1 MDWGKAAITVKRV
14 EPKEIGSTQ
23 GHLLPSADP
32 MDETDSGRE
41 RSVNAIPWPKLDH
54 PAIWLAYLPLF
65 FIPWFIERPSPTQM
79 IAAMAGLIV
88 FFGVYFAAFKAT
100 GRRLTVLALATLLI
114 SFALAF
120 TGSNWTVIT
129 IYAAAMV
136 GNLRPPRQAA
146 IMVGGFAVAT
156 CVLAFVTRQPL
167 IFWVF
172 GVFLTIMVGAANIS
186 RAALEDKNQA
196 LAESRDEVRQ
206 LAAAA
211 ERERIGRDLHDL
223 LGRTL
228 TLIAI
233 KADLSAKLAGR
244 DSDEARNEMR
254 DIAAAARQGLA
265 DVRSAVSGMTGATLS
280 RELASSQAALSV
292 AGIRCKIE
300 GDADRIDPG
309 SSAVLAMAL
318 REAIT
323 NVIRHSGASSCEII
337 LKKQPG
343 ELEMTVSDNGHGE
356 AVRAGGGLSGLR
368 SRLGAAGGDLAVRGS
383 AEGTQ
388 LVARLPQGAAV

>member
-1 MDWGKAAITVKRV
+1 MKQDGT
-14 EPKEIGSTQ
+14 KEISGASPHQ
-23 GHLLPSADP
+23 QPSIEP
-32 MDETDSGRE
+32 VGETDGWEARPGRP
-41 RSVNAIPWPKLDH
+41 VPWSKLDH

-65 FIPWFIERPSPTQM
+65 FIPWFIERPSLIQM
-79 IAAMAGLIV
+79 IAAMAGLVV
-88 FFGVYFAAFKAT
+88 FLGLYFAAFKAT
-100 GRRLTVLALATLLI
+100 GRRLTVLAVATLLI
-114 SFALAF
+114 AFALAF
-120 TGSNWTVIT
+120 TGSNWTVIA

-136 GNLRPPRQAA
+136 GNLRPPRRAA
-146 IMVGGFAVAT
+146 MLVGVFAVAT
-156 CVLAFVTRQPL
+156 CVLALVTRQPV

-172 GVFLTIMVGAANIS
+172 GVFLMIMVGAANIS
-186 RAALEDKNQA
+186 RAALEDKNRA

-233 KADLSAKLAGR
+233 KADLAAKLADR
-244 DSDEARNEMR
+244 DSDEARKEMR

-280 RELASSQAALSV
+280 LEIASSQAALSV
-292 AGIRCKIE
+292 AGIRCNIE

-323 NVIRHSGASSCEII
+323 NVIRHSGASSCEIF
-337 LKKQPG
+337 LRQHPG
-343 ELEMTVSDNGHGE
+343 KLEMTVSDNGHGE
-356 AVRAGGGLSGLR
+356 AVRAGGGISGLR
-368 SRLGAAGGDLAVRGS
+368 SRLGAAGGDLAVRGT

-388 LVARLPQGAAV
+388 LVARLPQEAAA

>member
-1 MDWGKAAITVKRV
+1 VK
-14 EPKEIGSTQ
+14 Q
-23 GHLLPSADP
+23 Y
-32 MDETDSGRE
+32 ETMETSGTPAHPQP
-41 RSVNAIPWPKLDH
+41 SVNAIGELGAGKGRPVNAISWSKLDH

-65 FIPWFIERPSPTQM
+65 FIPWFIERPSTTQM
-79 IAAMAGLIV
+79 IAATAGLVV
-88 FFGVYFAAFKAT
+88 FLALYFAAFKAT
-100 GRRLTVLALATLLI
+100 GRRLTILAVATLLI

-136 GNLRPPRQAA
+136 GNLRPPRRAA
-146 IMVGGFAVAT
+146 IMVGAFAVAT
-156 CVLAFVTRQPL
+156 CILAFATRQPV

-186 RAALEDKNQA
+186 RATLEDKNQA

-211 ERERIGRDLHDL
+211 ERERIARDLHDL

-233 KADLSAKLAGR
+233 KADLAAKLADR

-254 DIAAAARQGLA
+254 DIAGAARQGLA

-323 NVIRHSGASSCEII
+323 NVIRHSGASSCEI
-337 LKKQPG
+337 LVKQHPG
-343 ELEMTVSDNGHGE
+343 GLEMTVSDNGHGE
-356 AVRAGGGLSGLR
+356 AVRAGGGIAGLR
-368 SRLGAAGGDLAVRGS
+368 SRLGAAGGDLAVRGT

-388 LVARLPQGAAV
+388 LVARLPQGAAA

>member
-1 MDWGKAAITVKRV
+1 MKQYETMETSGTPAHPQPTAGPAGEADAEKGRPVK
-14 EPKEIGSTQ
+14 
-23 GHLLPSADP
+23 
-32 MDETDSGRE
+32 
-41 RSVNAIPWPKLDH
+41 AIPWSKLDH

-65 FIPWFIERPSPTQM
+65 FIPWFIERPSLTQM
-79 IAAMAGLIV
+79 IAATAGLV
-88 FFGVYFAAFKAT
+88 LFLALYFAAFKAT
-100 GRRLTVLALATLLI
+100 GRRLTMLAVATLLI

-136 GNLRPPRQAA
+136 GNLRPPRHAA
-146 IMVGGFAVAT
+146 ILVGGFAVAT
-156 CVLAFVTRQPL
+156 CVLAFVTRQPV

-172 GVFLTIMVGAANIS
+172 GVFLAIMVGAANIS

-233 KADLSAKLAGR
+233 KADLAAKLADR
-244 DSDEARNEMR
+244 DSDEARKEMR
-254 DIAAAARQGLA
+254 EIAAAARQGLA

-323 NVIRHSGASSCEII
+323 NVIRHSGASLCEIV
-337 LKKQPG
+337 LKQQPG
-343 ELEMTVSDNGHGE
+343 GLEMTVSDNGHGE
-356 AVRAGGGLSGLR
+356 AVRAGGGISGLR
-368 SRLGAAGGDLAVRGS
+368 SRLGAAGGDLAVHGT

-388 LVARLPQGAAV
+388 LVARLPQGAAA

>member
-1 MDWGKAAITVKRV
+1 M
-14 EPKEIGSTQ
+14 KETSGTP
-23 GHLLPSADP
+23 GHPQPSANP
-32 MDETDSGRE
+32 MGKTDAGQGWP
-41 RSVNAIPWPKLDH
+41 VKAIVWSKLDH

-65 FIPWFIERPSPTQM
+65 FIPWFIERPSLTQM
-79 IAAMAGLIV
+79 SAAMAGLV
-88 FFGVYFAAFKAT
+88 LFLALYFTAFKAT
-100 GRRLTVLALATLLI
+100 GKRLTELAVATLLI

-120 TGSNWTVIT
+120 TGSNWSVIT

-136 GNLRPPRQAA
+136 GNLRPPRRAA
-146 IMVGGFAVAT
+146 MLVGGFAVAT
-156 CVLAFVTRQPL
+156 CVLALVTRQPL

-186 RAALEDKNQA
+186 RAALEDKNQS

-233 KADLSAKLAGR
+233 KADLAAKLADR

-292 AGIRCKIE
+292 AGIRCQIE

-323 NVIRHSGASSCEII
+323 NVIRHSGASSCEI
-337 LKKQPG
+337 LLRQKPEG
-343 ELEMTVSDNGHGE
+343 LEMTVSDNGHGK
-356 AVRAGGGLSGLR
+356 AVRAGGGISGLR
-368 SRLGAAGGDLAVRGS
+368 SRLGAVGGDLAILGT

-388 LVARLPQGAAV
+388 LVARLPQGAAA

>member
-1 MDWGKAAITVKRV
+1 MK
-14 EPKEIGSTQ
+14 Q
-23 GHLLPSADP
+23 
-32 MDETDSGRE
+32 DETMETSGTPAHPQP
-41 RSVNAIPWPKLDH
+41 SVNAIGELGAGKGRPVKPIPWSKLDH

-65 FIPWFIERPSPTQM
+65 FIPWFIERPSLTQM
-79 IAAMAGLIV
+79 IAATAGLV
-88 FFGVYFAAFKAT
+88 LFLALYFAAFKAT
-100 GRRLTVLALATLLI
+100 GRRLTMLAVATLLI

-136 GNLRPPRQAA
+136 GNLRPPRHAA
-146 IMVGGFAVAT
+146 ILVGSFAVAT
-156 CVLAFVTRQPL
+156 CVLAFVTRQPV

-172 GVFLTIMVGAANIS
+172 GVFLAIMVGAANIS
-186 RAALEDKNQA
+186 RAALDDKNQA

-233 KADLSAKLAGR
+233 KADLAAKLSDR
-244 DSDEARNEMR
+244 DSDEARKEMR
-254 DIAAAARQGLA
+254 EIAAAARQGLA
-265 DVRSAVSGMTGATLS
+265 DVRSAVNGMTGATLS
-280 RELASSQAALSV
+280 RELATSQAALSV

-323 NVIRHSGASSCEII
+323 NVIRHSGASSCEIL
-337 LKKQPG
+337 LKQHPG
-343 ELEMTVSDNGHGE
+343 GLEMTVSDNGHGE
-356 AVRAGGGLSGLR
+356 AVRAGGGIAGLR
-368 SRLGAAGGDLAVRGS
+368 SRLGAAGGDLAVRGT
-383 AEGTQ
+383 AQGTQ
-388 LVARLPQGAAV
+388 LVARLPQGAAA

>member
-1 MDWGKAAITVKRV
+1 MKQYETMETSGTPAHPQPTAGPAGEADAEKGRPVK
-14 EPKEIGSTQ
+14 
-23 GHLLPSADP
+23 
-32 MDETDSGRE
+32 
-41 RSVNAIPWPKLDH
+41 AIPWSKLDH

-65 FIPWFIERPSPTQM
+65 FIPWFIERPSLTQM
-79 IAAMAGLIV
+79 IAATAGLV
-88 FFGVYFAAFKAT
+88 LFLALYFAAFKAT
-100 GRRLTVLALATLLI
+100 GRRLTMLAVATLLI

-136 GNLRPPRQAA
+136 GNLRPPRHAA
-146 IMVGGFAVAT
+146 ILVGAFAVAT
-156 CVLAFVTRQPL
+156 CVLAFVTRQPV

-172 GVFLTIMVGAANIS
+172 GVFLAIMVGAANIS

-233 KADLSAKLAGR
+233 KADLAAKLADR
-244 DSDEARNEMR
+244 DSDEARKEMR
-254 DIAAAARQGLA
+254 EIAAAARQGLA

-323 NVIRHSGASSCEII
+323 NVIRHSGASSCEI
-337 LKKQPG
+337 LVKQHPG
-343 ELEMTVSDNGHGE
+343 GLEMTVSDNGHGE
-356 AVRAGGGLSGLR
+356 AVRAGGGIAGLR
-368 SRLGAAGGDLAVRGS
+368 SRLGAAGGDLAVRGT

-388 LVARLPQGAAV
+388 LVARLPQGAAA

>member
-1 MDWGKAAITVKRV
+1 MKQDGTKK
-14 EPKEIGSTQ
+14 IGWTSAHPQ
-23 GHLLPSADP
+23 SSADP
-32 MDETDSGRE
+32 MGETDAGKGLP
-41 RSVNAIPWPKLDH
+41 AKTIPWSKLDH

-65 FIPWFIERPSPTQM
+65 FIPWFIERPSPIQM
-79 IAAMAGLIV
+79 IPAIAGLVV
-88 FFGVYFAAFKAT
+88 FLGLYFAAFKT
-100 GRRLTVLALATLLI
+100 SGRRLTVFAVATLLI

-120 TGSNWTVIT
+120 TGSNWTVIA

-136 GNLRPPRQAA
+136 GNLQPPRRAA
-146 IMVGGFAVAT
+146 MLVGGFAVAT
-156 CVLAFVTRQPL
+156 CVLALIIRQPA
-167 IFWVF
+167 IFWVI
-172 GVFLTIMVGAANIS
+172 GVFLMIMVGAGNIS
-186 RAALEDKNQA
+186 RAALEDKNRA

-233 KADLSAKLAGR
+233 KADLAAKLADR
-244 DSDEARNEMR
+244 DGGEARNEMR

-265 DVRSAVSGMTGATLS
+265 DVRSAVSGMTGATLT
-280 RELASSQAALSV
+280 REIASSQAALSV

-323 NVIRHSGASSCEII
+323 NVIRHSGASSCEI
-337 LKKQPG
+337 LFRQHPG
-343 ELEMTVSDNGHGE
+343 GLEMTVSDNGHGE
-356 AVRAGGGLSGLR
+356 AVRAGGGISGVR
-368 SRLGAAGGDLAVRGS
+368 SRLGAAGGKLAVRGT

-388 LVARLPQGAAV
+388 LVARLPQVATA